1 MGLFYYSTPAQKP
14 AQCERASHAQCERAS
29 HRTQIFEQAFEQP
42 FEQPFEHVFEQVFE
56 HIPLKMDSS

>member
-1 MGLFYYSTPAQKP
+1 MGLFYYSTPAQKS
-14 AQCERASHAQCERAS
+14 AYGETHARIEQV
-29 HRTQIFEQAFEQP
+29 FEQAFEQP